1 MTYTARRPRTRSIG
15 IHMARFVLFIA
26 CLLCIQGVSADTAPS
41 PDGIPIVY
49 EVHGAGEPTL
59 VFIHGWSCDRT
70 YWKPQLEA
78 FSKKHKVIA
87 IDLAG
92 HGESGAGKREE
103 WTMAAFGGDVAA
115 VLEKLDVKGAVL
127 IGHSM
132 GADVVTEAALR
143 APGRVTGLVWLDQYN
158 QLGTPRDPKQVEQFM
173 ANIRAN
179 FPETTQ
185 KFVRGMFPPTAE
197 PKLVDKVAADMSSA
211 PPEIAV
217 DALHETLI
225 NEPNVREALAELK
238 VPVITIN
245 PASAPIDEASLKKHG
260 VEVIRMPGVGHFLMM
275 ENPAGFNLLLA
286 QAIERIGR

>member
-1 MTYTARRPRTRSIG
+1 
-15 IHMARFVLFIA
+15 MARFVLFVA
-26 CLLCIQGVSADTAPS
+26 GLLCIQAVHADTATS
-41 PDGIPIVY
+41 PDGIAIVY
-49 EVHGAGEPTL
+49 EVRGAGEPTL
-59 VFIHGWSCDRT
+59 VFVHGWSCDRT

-78 FSKKHKVIA
+78 FAKKHKVIA

-92 HGESGAGKREE
+92 HGESGAGTRKE
-103 WTMAAFGGDVAA
+103 WTMTAFGGDVAA

-158 QLGTPRDPKQVEQFM
+158 QLGTPRDPKQVEPFM

-179 FPETTQ
+179 FVETTQ
-185 KFVRGMFPPTAE
+185 KFVRGMFPPTAD
-197 PKLVDKVAADMSSA
+197 PKLVDKVASDMSSA
-211 PPEIAV
+211 PPEIAKS
-217 DALHETLI
+217 ALHETLI

-238 VPVITIN
+238 LPVITIN
-245 PASAPIDEASLKKHG
+245 PDSAPIDEASLEKHG
-260 VEVIRMPGVGHFLMM
+260 VEVIRMKGVGHFLMM
-275 ENPAGFNLLLA
+275 ENPAGFNPLLA